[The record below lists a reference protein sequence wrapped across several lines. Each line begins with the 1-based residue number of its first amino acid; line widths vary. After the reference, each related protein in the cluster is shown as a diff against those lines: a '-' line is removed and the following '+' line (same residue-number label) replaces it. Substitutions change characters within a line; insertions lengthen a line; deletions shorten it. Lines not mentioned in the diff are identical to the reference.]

1 MKILVCISHVPDT
14 TAKIS
19 FVDDNKNYNKEGQ
32 QFIIGPNEELALTS
46 AIDIKEAKGGSI
58 TALTVGETEVEP
70 TLRKALAMGADD
82 AIRINTNPKDAYNV
96 AVQIAEVVK
105 NNDFDV
111 IITGRESI
119 DYNGGQVGEMVAEIL
134 NIPSISGVNNLE
146 LEDRK
151 AILQR
156 ETDGGVEKIECEYPL
171 VFSGQKGIAAEPKIP
186 AMRGIMMARRKPLNV
201 IEPINFDDTTEV
213 LEHSLPEA
221 KAACTMVDAENMN
234 ELVRLLHEEAK
245 VI

>member
-19 FVDDNKNYNKEGQ
+19 FVDNNQNYNKEGQ
-32 QFIIGPNEELALTS
+32 QFIIGPNEELALTN

-58 TALTVGETEVEP
+58 TAITVGMPDVEP

-82 AIRINTNPKDAYNV
+82 AIRVNMEAKDAFNV
-96 AVQIAEVVK
+96 ATQIAEVVK
-105 NNDFDV
+105 NNAYDV

-119 DYNGGQVGEMVAEIL
+119 DYNGGQVGEMLAEIL
-134 NIPSISGVNNLE
+134 NIPSVSGVNMLDLE
-146 LEDRK
+146 EGK
-151 AILQR
+151 ATLQR
-156 ETDGGVEKIECEYPL
+156 EIDGGFEKIECAFPL
-171 VFSGQKGIAAEPKIP
+171 VLSGQKGIALEPKIP
-186 AMRGIMMARRKPLNV
+186 AMRGIMMARRKPLAIV
-201 IEPINFDDTTEV
+201 EPVAFEDATEV

-221 KAACTMVDAENMN
+221 KSACTMIDADNVS

>member
-19 FVDDNKNYNKEGQ
+19 FINDNKNYNKEGQ

-46 AIDIKEAKGGSI
+46 AIDIKETKGGSI
-58 TALTVGETEVEP
+58 TALTVGLAEVEP

-82 AIRINTNPKDAYNV
+82 AIRVNLDPKDAYNV
-96 AVQIAEVVK
+96 AKQIAGVIE
-105 NNDFDV
+105 NNKYDV

-119 DYNGGQVGEMVAEIL
+119 DYNGGQVGEMIAEIL
-134 NIPSISGVNNLE
+134 NIPSVSGVNNLE
-146 LEDRK
+146 LEEDK

-156 ETDGGVEKIECEYPL
+156 EIDGGFEKIECKFPL
-171 VFSGQKGIAAEPKIP
+171 VLSGQKGIAVEPKIP

-201 IEPINFDDTTEV
+201 VDPIAFDDATTV
-213 LEHSLPEA
+213 LEHILPET
-221 KAACTMVDAENMN
+221 KAACTMVDAEDMS

>member
-19 FVDDNKNYNKEGQ
+19 FVNDNKDYNKEGQ

-58 TALTVGETEVEP
+58 TALTVGLPEVEP

-82 AIRINTNPKDAYNV
+82 AIRVDAEPKDAYNV
-96 AVQIAEVVK
+96 ATQIADVVK
-105 NNDFDV
+105 NNAFDV

-146 LEDRK
+146 LEEGK

-156 ETDGGVEKIECEYPL
+156 EIDGGFEKIECDFPL
-171 VFSGQKGIAAEPKIP
+171 VLSGQKGIAAEPKIP

-201 IEPINFDDTTEV
+201 IEPIAFDDATKV
-213 LEHSLPEA
+213 LEHSLPAA
-221 KAACTMVDAENMN
+221 KAACTMVDPENMT

>member
-1 MKILVCISHVPDT
+1 MKILVCISHDPDT

-19 FVDDNKNYNKEGQ
+19 FVEDNKNYNKEGQ

-58 TALTVGETEVEP
+58 TAITVGSAETEP

-82 AIRINTNPKDAYNV
+82 AIRVDAEPKDAYNV
-96 AVQIAEVVK
+96 ATQIAEVVK
-105 NNDFDV
+105 NNEFDV

-134 NIPSISGVNNLE
+134 NIPSVSGVTNLD
-146 LEDRK
+146 LEEGK

-156 ETDGGVEKIECEYPL
+156 EVDGGFEKIECDFPL
-171 VFSGQKGIAAEPKIP
+171 VLSGQKGIAAEPKIP

-201 IEPINFDDTTEV
+201 VEAIAFEDATEV
-213 LEHSLPEA
+213 LEHSLPES
-221 KAACTMVDAENMN
+221 KAVCTMVDAEDMT

>member
-19 FVDDNKNYNKEGQ
+19 FVDDNKIYNKEGQ
-32 QFIIGPNEELALTS
+32 QFIIGPNEELALTR
-46 AIDIKEAKGGSI
+46 AINIKEANGGSI
-58 TALTVGETEVEP
+58 TALTVGLTETEP

-82 AIRINTNPKDAYNV
+82 AIRVNAEPKDAYNV
-96 AVQIAEVVK
+96 ATQIAEVVK
-105 NNDFDV
+105 NNNFDV
-111 IITGRESI
+111 VITGRESI

-134 NIPSISGVNNLE
+134 NIPSVSGVNDLE
-146 LEDRK
+146 LEENK

-156 ETDGGVEKIECEYPL
+156 EIDGGFEKIECAFPL
-171 VFSGQKGIAAEPKIP
+171 VLSGQKGIAAEPKIP

-201 IEPINFDDTTEV
+201 VEPIDFSDATEV
-213 LEHSLPEA
+213 LEHNLPDA
-221 KAACTMVDAENMN
+221 KAACTMVDAEDMS

>member
-19 FVDDNKNYNKEGQ
+19 FVDDNKIYNKEGQ
-32 QFIIGPNEELALTS
+32 QFIIGPNEELALTR
-46 AIDIKEAKGGSI
+46 AINIKEANGGSI
-58 TALTVGETEVEP
+58 TALTVGLTETEP

-82 AIRINTNPKDAYNV
+82 AIRVNAEPKDAYNV
-96 AVQIAEVVK
+96 ATQIAEVVK
-105 NNDFDV
+105 NNNFDV
-111 IITGRESI
+111 VITGRESI

-134 NIPSISGVNNLE
+134 NIPSVSGVNDLE
-146 LEDRK
+146 LEENK

-156 ETDGGVEKIECEYPL
+156 EIDGGFEKIECVFPL
-171 VFSGQKGIAAEPKIP
+171 VLSGQKGIAAEPKIP

-201 IEPINFDDTTEV
+201 VEPIDFSDATEV
-213 LEHSLPEA
+213 LEHNLPDA
-221 KAACTMVDAENMN
+221 KAACTMVDAEDMS